1 MARMKIKKNKTRR
14 YANYFWQYTILII
27 FVLIIFVPLV
37 TMVWGSLKTRSEY
50 ASFPYQP
57 PNPVRWENYANIL
70 STDVF
75 WGMLRSSLIVMV
87 GTVVGV
93 VFFSSLAAFI
103 FARSKFRGK
112 NIVFNYLTIG
122 LLFPISVAIL
132 PEYILL
138 RQLDLL
144 DSYWGVI
151 IPQVA
156 FGLSGNILILR
167 GFFQAIPAELQD
179 AAYIDGCTTFDFF
192 WRILLPLARPA
203 IAAVSVL
210 AMISSWNELFLP
222 LLVLNSE
229 EKWTLPLGTMQ
240 FKGQYVSDWPLILAF
255 VTLSMM
261 PTLIFYLL
269 AERQIV
275 SGLTAGALK
284 G

>member
-1 MARMKIKKNKTRR
+1 MTIQKTNLRR
-14 YANYFWQYTILII
+14 YINYFWQYAILII
-27 FVLIIFVPLV
+27 FVLIVTVPLV
-37 TMVWGSLKTRSEY
+37 TMAFGSLKTRGEY
-50 ASFPYQP
+50 AGFPYQP
-57 PNPVRWENYANIL
+57 PDPIRWENYIRIL

-75 WGMLRSSLIVMV
+75 WGMLRNSLIVMI

-93 VFFSSLAAFI
+93 VLFSSLAAFV
-103 FARSKFRGK
+103 FARNEFRGK
-112 NIVFNYLTIG
+112 NILFNYLTIG

-138 RQLDLL
+138 RQLDWL
-144 DSYWGVI
+144 DTHWALI
-151 IPQVA
+151 IPQIA
-156 FGLSGNILILR
+156 FGLSLNIFILR
-167 GFFQAIPAELQD
+167 GFFQSIPGELQD

-210 AMISSWNELFLP
+210 AMIASWNEVFLP
-222 LLVLNSE
+222 LMVLNSE

-240 FKGQYVSDWPLILAF
+240 FRGQYGSDIPLVLAF
-255 VTLSMM
+255 VTLSMV
-261 PTLIFYLL
+261 PTLIFYFL
-269 AERQIV
+269 AERQII

>member
-1 MARMKIKKNKTRR
+1 MTIQKTNLRR
-14 YANYFWQYTILII
+14 YLNYFWQYVILII

-37 TMVWGSLKTRSEY
+37 TMVFGSLKTRSEY
-50 ASFPYQP
+50 AGFPYQP
-57 PNPVRWENYANIL
+57 PNPVHWDNYIRIL
-70 STDVF
+70 SADIF
-75 WGMLRSSLIVMV
+75 WGMLRNSLIVMV
-87 GTVVGV
+87 GTVAGV

-103 FARSKFRGK
+103 FARNEFRGK
-112 NIVFNYLTIG
+112 NVLFNYLTVG

-138 RQLDLL
+138 RQLGWL
-144 DSYWGVI
+144 DTYWAI
-151 IPQVA
+151 IVPQIA
-156 FGLSGNILILR
+156 FGLSLNIVILR
-167 GFFQAIPAELQD
+167 GFFRSIPGELQD

-203 IAAVSVL
+203 IAAVAVL
-210 AMISSWNELFLP
+210 AMISSWNEVFLP
-222 LLVLNSE
+222 LMVINSE

-240 FKGQYVSDWPLILAF
+240 FKGQYVSDIPLILAF
-255 VTLSMM
+255 VTLSMV
-261 PTLIFYLL
+261 PTLIFYFL

>member
-1 MARMKIKKNKTRR
+1 MTIQKTTLRR
-14 YANYFWQYTILII
+14 TINYSWQYVILII
-27 FVLIIFVPLV
+27 FVLIVTVPLV
-37 TMVWGSLKTRSEY
+37 TMAFGSLKTRGEY
-50 ASFPYQP
+50 AGFPYQP
-57 PNPVRWENYANIL
+57 PNPVRWENYIRIL

-75 WGMLRSSLIVMV
+75 WGMLRNSLIVMI

-93 VFFSSLAAFI
+93 VFFSSLAAFV
-103 FARSKFRGK
+103 FARNEFRGK
-112 NIVFNYLTIG
+112 NILFNYLTIG

-138 RQLDLL
+138 RQLDWL
-144 DSYWGVI
+144 DTHWALI
-151 IPQVA
+151 IPQIA
-156 FGLSGNILILR
+156 FGLSLNIFILR
-167 GFFQAIPAELQD
+167 GFFQSIPGELQD

-210 AMISSWNELFLP
+210 AMIASWNEVFLP
-222 LLVLNSE
+222 LMVLNSE

-240 FKGQYVSDWPLILAF
+240 FRGQYGADIPLVLAF
-255 VTLSMM
+255 VTLSMV
-261 PTLIFYLL
+261 PTLIFYFL
-269 AERQIV
+269 AERQII